1 MRELAII
8 FAATALLEVLTMRG
22 VVLRGLVGE
31 RAIIAITTVAF
42 EEPSL
47 AD

>member
-1 MRELAII
+1 VRELAVVLD
-8 FAATALLEVLTMRG
+8 AAALLEVLTVRSVMIS
-22 VVLRGLVGE
+22 GLVGE
-31 RAIIAITTVAF
+31 RAILAIGAVAF